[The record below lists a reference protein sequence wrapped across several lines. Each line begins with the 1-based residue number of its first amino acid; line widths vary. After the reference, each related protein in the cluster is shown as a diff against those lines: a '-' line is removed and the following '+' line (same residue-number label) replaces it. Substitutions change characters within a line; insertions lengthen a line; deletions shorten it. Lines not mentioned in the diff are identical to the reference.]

1 MNAPTWVWIT
11 TSVALVAIL
20 IADLA
25 IVGRHPHEPSSRE
38 SILWVCF
45 YVALAALFGLAVF
58 HFSGP
63 RYGGEFFA
71 GWVTEYSLSVDNLFV
86 FVIIMSRFN
95 MPRKYQQ
102 KVLMMGIVLALLMRG
117 VFIAAGAA
125 AINRFVWIFYL
136 FGVFLLYTAVQLLR
150 SHGTAD
156 YQENILVRWSRRVL
170 PMTKDYNGGKL
181 CSQENGKRL
190 FTPLIVVMLA
200 IGTADLLFAVDS
212 IPAIF
217 GLTKEAYLVLAAN
230 VFALMG
236 LRQLY
241 FLLGQLLERL
251 VYLSWGL
258 AIVLGFIGIKLIL
271 EALRENNVPFLN
283 NGDPISWVPRVP
295 IWLPLGAI
303 IVTLAVT
310 AAASLCKTAKDERGA
325 RPKVHTSP
333 G

>member
-1 MNAPTWVWIT
+1 
-11 TSVALVAIL
+11 VAIL

-25 IVGRHPHEPSSRE
+25 IVGRRPHEPSSRE
-38 SILWVCF
+38 SSLWVCF
-45 YVALAALFGLAVF
+45 YVALAVLFGLAVF

-63 RYGGEFFA
+63 RYGGEFFT

-95 MPRKYQQ
+95 VPRKYQQ
-102 KVLMMGIVLALLMRG
+102 KVLMVGIVLALLMRG
-117 VFIAAGAA
+117 AFIAAGAA
-125 AINRFVWIFYL
+125 AINRFVWVFYL
-136 FGVFLLYTAVQLLR
+136 FGVFLLYTAVQLMR
-150 SHGTAD
+150 SHDTAD
-156 YQENILVRWSRRVL
+156 YQENILVRWSRRAL

-181 CSQENGKRL
+181 RSQGKIASKGNGKRL
-190 FTPLIVVMLA
+190 FTPMSVVMLA

-217 GLTKEAYLVLAAN
+217 GLTKEAYLVFAAN

-258 AIVLGFIGIKLIL
+258 AIILGFIGIKLIL

-283 NGDPISWVPRVP
+283 DGDTISWVPHVP
-295 IWLPLGAI
+295 IWLSLGVI

-310 AAASLCKTAKDERGA
+310 AAASLRKTAKDEREV
-325 RPKVHTSP
+325 RPKVHTGP